1 MKRLKQ
7 QPQQHGFSLLE
18 LAIALG
24 VLAILAGG
32 VLKGR
37 ELLNSARV
45 QATLTD
51 VANIETALSAFQAR
65 YSALPGDFI
74 AASAAGLSNTG
85 GNGNGLIE
93 GDESCNV
100 FTHLQMSGFIQGD
113 FQAQVNNAGNCV
125 PTSNMENQFSGHYQI
140 SNTLQGINA
149 RENALSLQLGEA
161 IAVTQLAEIDRK
173 LDDGNPLRGAV
184 QVLDGEESFCTTENG
199 NWDEAQGQPCTALYI
214 LR

>member
-1 MKRLKQ
+1 MKHQ
-7 QPQQHGFSLLE
+7 NQSGFSLLE
-18 LAIALG
+18 LAIALA

-51 VANIETALSAFQAR
+51 IANLETALSAFQAR

-74 AASAAGLSNTG
+74 AANAAGLGTDG

-93 GDESCNV
+93 GDESCDV
-100 FTHLQMSGFIQGD
+100 FTHLQLSGFIQGD
-113 FQAQVNNAGNCV
+113 FTAGADASGNCT
-125 PTSNMENQFSGHYQI
+125 PASTMENQFNGNYLLS
-140 SNTLQGINA
+140 STLQGPNSRANA
-149 RENALSLQLGEA
+149 MTLQLGN
-161 IAVTQLAEIDRK
+161 AVPVSQLAEIDRK

-184 QVLDGEESFCTTENG
+184 QVLSGEEDICTTTDG
-199 NWDEAQGQPCTALYI
+199 NWDEVEGEPCAGLYI
-214 LR
+214 IR